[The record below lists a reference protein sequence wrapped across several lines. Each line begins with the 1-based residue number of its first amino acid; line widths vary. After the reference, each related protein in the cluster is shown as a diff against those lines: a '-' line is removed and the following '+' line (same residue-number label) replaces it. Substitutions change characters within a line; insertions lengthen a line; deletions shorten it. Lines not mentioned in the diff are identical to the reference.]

1 MSGKREYG
9 EACPVAHSLDIV
21 GDRWALLV
29 VRELR
34 LGPKRFSD
42 LQASLPRA
50 GPNVLA
56 ARLRELTESGVIVR
70 RRLPPPVGSPVYQLT
85 DWGAEL
91 EPVFEALAR
100 WGMRSPVV
108 KREGRLSADSVMLAV
123 RSFFRPDQPWTATYE
138 FRLDA
143 DVYRVR
149 VVDGELAELARGE
162 PVDRPDARIEGDR
175 MAVHELIETGTAP
188 DTVTISGDPSA
199 VQRLLAAVRIP

>member
-1 MSGKREYG
+1 MAGKREYG

-123 RSFFRPDQPWTATYE
+123 RRSFRPDQPWTATYE

-149 VVDGELAELARGE
+149 VVDG
-162 PVDRPDARIEGDR
+162 DQ
-175 MAVHELIETGTAP
+175 
-188 DTVTISGDPSA
+188 SA
-199 VQRLLAAVRIP
+199 VQRFLAAVRIPGDAG